1 MDNTPKVAILGAGLA
16 GSLAAALLG
25 KRGYTVDVYEKRD
38 DSRSDTFTW
47 EGRSINL
54 ALSARGR
61 KSLRKLGIEDKIV
74 ARCIPMKGRIMHD
87 ISGKLSFMP
96 YGVGDQSVLSA
107 GRQMLNE
114 ELMTA
119 AESNPNVKFHFK
131 TSCKQ
136 VNIRETSF
144 VAIDEEGNQKKVNSD
159 VIIGADGSYSSVRS
173 SLQRRKGINYEQSYL
188 PHGYKELTI
197 PAKDGDFAM
206 FTNALHIWPRG
217 NFMMIA
223 LPNPDKS
230 FTVTLFMP
238 WEGEN
243 GFNAIKSEDQLLRF
257 FQETFPDAVP
267 LMPNLVKEYFANP
280 VGHLVTIK
288 CSPWYSNNTV
298 ILGDA
303 AHAIVPFYG
312 QGMNASLEDVDVFDD
327 LLSACGSNIP
337 SIFPK
342 FFETRKPAADAISKL
357 SHENYIEMRA
367 SVASTLFLMR
377 KSIEKVVHRL
387 LPNTFIP
394 LYTMVAFTT
403 IPYHEVIA
411 RDKRQSK
418 IFNRCLFWGSA
429 VLICGIVIAVPPFRN
444 AAQNVLFDCR
454 ARLKSAL

>member
-243 GFNAIKSEDQLLRF
+243 GFNAIKTEDQLLRF
-257 FQETFPDAVP
+257 FQETFPDALP
-267 LMPNLVKEYFANP
+267 LMPTLMDDYFANP
-280 VGHLVTIK
+280 TGHLITIK
-288 CSPWYSNNTV
+288 CEPWNYKNTV

-312 QGMNASLEDVDVFDD
+312 QGMNASLEDVDVLDD
-327 LLSACGSNIP
+327 LLEEAGSLAHVLP
-337 SIFPK
+337 TFYQK
-342 FFETRKPAADAISKL
+342 RKPAGDAVAKL
-357 SHENYIEMRA
+357 SLDNYIEMR
-367 SVASTLFLMR
+367 SKVTSRIFLLR
-377 KSIEKVVHRL
+377 RSLENVIHRMM
-387 LPNTFIP
+387 PRVFIP
-394 LYTMVAFTT
+394 LYDMVAFTS
-403 IPYHEVIA
+403 IPYHEVIE
-411 RDKRQSK
+411 RNQKQTRIMDR
-418 IFNRCLFWGSA
+418 IFTFSSLALGAA
-429 VLICGIVIAVPPFRN
+429 VVLGIPPLRRAFLGAVDSVYN
-444 AAQNVLFDCR
+444 SLH
-454 ARLKSAL
+454 S